1 MALAE
6 IDALS
11 GYRFDAE
18 QVHTLTSIEDLQ
30 RVEMEKDDTKM
41 NVYFNPVTEHASRF
55 LSNYFS
61 SSVAVRYVSRY
72 TLMSLIKLP
81 IKNLPTSD

>member
-18 QVHTLTSIEDLQ
+18 QVHTLTGIEDLQ
-30 RVEMEKDDTKM
+30 RVEMEKEDTKM
-41 NVYFNPVTEHASRF
+41 NVYFNPVSCSLWKKLMLFIWVRLQVAFVSTESFRKFA
-55 LSNYFS
+55 
-61 SSVAVRYVSRY
+61 
-72 TLMSLIKLP
+72 KL
-81 IKNLPTSD
+81 